1 MKFNELKFE
10 KMGSAFGLDG
20 IQAIVDL
27 GNGYEASVIQHEFSY
42 GGKQGLYEIG
52 FIGPS
57 GDFEEVPEWGSQ
69 VNGCLTEEDV
79 EKEIEFLKESVNEE
93 PALPADCIDRL
104 RKNFE

>member
-1 MKFNELKFE
+1 MKFSELKFE
-10 KMGSAFGLDG
+10 KMGSAFGLNG

-57 GDFEEVPEWGSQ
+57 GDFEEFPEWGSQ

-79 EKEIEFLKESVNEE
+79 EKEIEFLKESVNEQ
-93 PALPADCIDRL
+93 A
-104 RKNFE
+104 

>member
-1 MKFNELKFE
+1 MKFSELKFE
-10 KMGSAFGLDG
+10 KLSSAFGLDG
-20 IQAIVDL
+20 IQAFVDL
-27 GNGYEASVIQHEFSY
+27 GNGCKASVIQHEFSY
-42 GGKQGLYEIG
+42 GGREGLYEIG